1 MTKSSQEVET
11 IDQLLADPWAVAI
24 QDIWEQAA
32 HNPDPDK
39 RKLFDALH
47 TYVIDKRQERIIN
60 EKHFVIYRQVLQL
73 SDFSNGVFR
82 FNNKKAHSEEWT
94 FQKIKTINQ
103 HHLTQSQ
110 NNNILQGPL

>member
-24 QDIWEQAA
+24 QDIWKQAA

-47 TYVIDKRQERIIN
+47 TYVLDKRQERIIN

-82 FNNKKAHSEEWT
+82 FNNKKPTPKS
-94 FQKIKTINQ
+94 
-103 HHLTQSQ
+103 
-110 NNNILQGPL
+110 GPFKR